1 MNETR
6 NLDAIRVQSGM
17 GGETLTMD
25 PGTTLQQLMT
35 FERTPP
41 LLIDSMQGWTTW
53 QKRNSL
59 TVLTAVRSPGQTA
72 PLTAAMLVS
81 GLRVVADGEESH
93 LAEFM
98 QRSDRARISLDEIR
112 IPLSP
117 ECRYGMAAVNATP
130 TDTPIV
136 SAFAAIEL
144 EGEQVVQARIALT
157 GVWRRAVQMADSVD
171 ALKGKSLTEEAIAAV
186 AAAIEVEVSP
196 RGNYSGSE
204 AYRRAMAGITARR
217 ALSACLKGAQAS

>member
-6 NLDAIRVQSGM
+6 NLDAIYVRSDA
-17 GGETLTMD
+17 GGETLIID

-35 FERTPP
+35 FERTPA

-59 TVLTAVRSPGQTA
+59 SVLTAIRSPGQTA

-81 GLRVVADGEESH
+81 GLRVVADGEESN
-93 LAEFM
+93 LSEFM
-98 QRSDRARISLDEIR
+98 QRSDRSRVPLDEIC
-112 IPLSP
+112 IPLSSD
-117 ECRYGMAAVNATP
+117 CCFGMAAVNATP

-144 EGEQVVQARIALT
+144 KGEQVVQARIALT
-157 GVWRRAVQMADSVD
+157 GVWRKAAQLVNSAD
-171 ALKGKSLTEEAIAAV
+171 ALVGKLLTEEAIAAV
-186 AAAIEVEVSP
+186 ASAVAKEVSP
-196 RGNYSGSE
+196 RGNYVGSE

-217 ALSACLKGAQAS
+217 ALSACLKGAQTS